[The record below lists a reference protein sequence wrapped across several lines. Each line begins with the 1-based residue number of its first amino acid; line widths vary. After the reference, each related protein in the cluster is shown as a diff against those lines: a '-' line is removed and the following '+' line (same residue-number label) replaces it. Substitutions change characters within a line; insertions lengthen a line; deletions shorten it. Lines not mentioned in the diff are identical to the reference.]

1 MANEVLCYN
10 KGCGKTYDPNLNTD
24 VSCIHHPGVPVFHD
38 ALKGWSCC
46 KRRTTD
52 FTDFLNIPGCSKGKH
67 SNEKPQQPIKP
78 KVSSSKTTD
87 AKEKPVVVLQPP
99 MPKPIKIVAP
109 MMRPSA
115 DEPTIPLSFKSTAS
129 LKKALEKL
137 SLGEKNQGDTLKQ
150 IKICQHL
157 SCKSVYTEGIDE
169 VCIHHPGG
177 PVFHEGMKYWSCC
190 NRKTSDFTA
199 FLSQEGC
206 VKGTHEWKLKSAVES
221 APCRYDW
228 HQTGS
233 VVVMSI
239 FAKTTMEDNS
249 SVRVNQIKLEI
260 DLEYE
265 GGKRNFKSDMEL
277 GGVIDPSHSFVT
289 LYGTKVEI
297 TMKKA
302 DASKWKDLKFEKEK
316 NAEEKKARS
325 ENQPDEKEP
334 KQEPPMQQKT
344 CNGHGSKDENDD
356 SDLSG
361 IDDMEFD

>member
-1 MANEVLCYN
+1 MSIEVLCYN
-10 KGCGKTYDPNLNTD
+10 KGCGKNFDPNSNKD
-24 VSCIHHPGVPVFHD
+24 DSCMHHPGVPVFHD

-67 SNEKPQQPIKP
+67 SNEKPQQPITP
-78 KVSSSKTTD
+78 KVTSSKTTEV
-87 AKEKPVVVLQPP
+87 KEKPAGIEELV
-99 MPKPIKIVAP
+99 MPKPIKTVAP
-109 MMRPSA
+109 ILRPSA
-115 DEPTIPLSFKSTAS
+115 DEPTIPLNFKSTAS
-129 LKKALEKL
+129 MKKALEKL
-137 SLGEKNQGDTLKQ
+137 SLTDKNQGDAIKQ
-150 IKICQHL
+150 VKICKYL
-157 SCKSVYTEGIDE
+157 SCRTICTEVIDE
-169 VCIHHPGG
+169 VCIHHPGV

-206 VKGTHEWKLKSAVES
+206 VKGTHEWKLKSAAES

-239 FAKTTMEDNS
+239 FAKTAMEDNS
-249 SVRVNQIKLEI
+249 SVKVNQVKLEI

-265 GGKRNFKSDMEL
+265 GGKRNFKSDLEL
-277 GGVIDPSHSFVT
+277 GGIIDPSCSFVT
-289 LYGTKVEI
+289 LFGTKVEI

-302 DASKWKDLKFEKEK
+302 DASRWKDLEFIKQK
-316 NAEEKKARS
+316 NAEKKIAS
-325 ENQPDEKEP
+325 ESQPDKTES
-334 KQEPPMQQKT
+334 KQDSHVPAKISNS
-344 CNGHGSKDENDD
+344 NGCGNENDD

-361 IDDMEFD
+361 IDDTEFD